1 MLQPPQRVKAAG
13 LAHIS
18 YQLSPRFL
26 LFHAAM
32 ENVMY
37 TGKMRKIYR
46 LTRSMAADWL
56 TAIGMDPLISSIL
69 FWLSVPLPRT
79 SPLVYT
85 KKYLFPTQTCFIPL
99 QHKRRVPGRAGT
111 RQNENSVDRTQCLI
125 RHFVFGLSPGCT

>member
-1 MLQPPQRVKAAG
+1 MLTLQPTQRIKAAG
-13 LAHIS
+13 LTHININ
-18 YQLSPRFL
+18 YRNAFL
-26 LFHAAM
+26 LFHATM

-79 SPLVYT
+79 FPPVYT
-85 KKYLFPTQTCFIPL
+85 KKCLCHARTRFMPL
-99 QHKRRVPGRAGT
+99 QQAKDNHP
-111 RQNENSVDRTQCLI
+111 RQ
-125 RHFVFGLSPGCT
+125 